1 MKTRFFLL
9 LGIACTLLAC
19 KNEVLVPSTNDP
31 VAKKDAVNT
40 DLKMTRGRILATIGC
55 YKDESTKN
63 NKEESPY
70 YEGCVI
76 ETEDKDTFLTFN
88 FEQDLVPIKYGE
100 KVISVDI
107 PFAFAYTLLSKD
119 DDRYVTFDLPL
130 STAEKEMFR
139 KPLDEVQQALVTVK
153 KE

>member
-9 LGIACTLLAC
+9 LGIACALLAC

-119 DDRYVTFDLPL
+119 DDRYVTFDPPIQNTMLQGFP
-130 STAEKEMFR
+130 
-139 KPLDEVQQALVTVK
+139 KPMDELQQASVVVK
-153 KE
+153 KD

>member
-9 LGIACTLLAC
+9 LGIACALLAC

-119 DDRYVTFDLPL
+119 DDRYVTFDPPL
-130 STAEKEMFR
+130 STTEKEMFR
-139 KPLDEVQQALVTVK
+139 KPLDEIQQAVIYVK
-153 KE
+153 DR

>member
-1 MKTRFFLL
+1 MKTRLILL
-9 LGIACTLLAC
+9 LAIACTLLAC

-31 VAKKDAVNT
+31 VAQKDAVNPN
-40 DLKMTRGRILATIGC
+40 LNMTKGRILATIGC

-88 FEQDLVPIKYGE
+88 FEQDLVPVCYGE
-100 KVISVDI
+100 KCVSVEI
-107 PFAFAYTLLSKD
+107 PFAFAYTILSKD
-119 DDRYVTFDLPL
+119 DDRYVTFDPPL
-130 STAEKEMFR
+130 STAEIEMFR
-139 KPLDEVQQALVTVK
+139 KPLDEIQQAVIYVK
-153 KE
+153 DR

>member
-1 MKTRFFLL
+1 
-9 LGIACTLLAC
+9 
-19 KNEVLVPSTNDP
+19 
-31 VAKKDAVNT
+31 
-40 DLKMTRGRILATIGC
+40 MTKGRILATIGC

-63 NKEESPY
+63 NKEKSQY

-88 FEQDLVPIKYGE
+88 FGQDLVPIKYGE

-119 DDRYVTFDLPL
+119 DDRYVTFDPPL
-130 STAEKEMFR
+130 STTEKDMFR
-139 KPLDEVQQALVTVK
+139 KPLDEIQQAVIYVK
-153 KE
+153 DR

>member
-1 MKTRFFLL
+1 MKTRLILL
-9 LGIACTLLAC
+9 LAIACTLLAC

-31 VAKKDAVNT
+31 VAKKDAVNP
-40 DLKMTRGRILATIGC
+40 DLNMTKGRILATIGC

-63 NKEESPY
+63 NKEKSPY

-119 DDRYVTFDLPL
+119 DDRYVTFDPPL
-130 STAEKEMFR
+130 LNAQEEMFC
-139 KPLDEVQQALVTVK
+139 KPLGELQQAVIYVK
-153 KE
+153 DR

>member
-1 MKTRFFLL
+1 MKKRLILL
-9 LGIACTLLAC
+9 LAIACVLLSCNHEELVSSSKDQEA
-19 KNEVLVPSTNDP
+19 NEV
-31 VAKKDAVNT
+31 VNS
-40 DLKMTRGRILATIGC
+40 DMNMTKGRILATIGC

-88 FEQDLVPIKYGE
+88 FEQDLVPINYGE
-100 KVISVDI
+100 KVVSVDI

-119 DDRYVTFDLPL
+119 DDRYVTFDPPL
-130 STAEKEMFR
+130 STMEKEMFR
-139 KPLDEVQQALVTVK
+139 KPLDEIQQAVIYVK
-153 KE
+153 DR

>member
-1 MKTRFFLL
+1 MKTRIFLL
-9 LGIACTLLAC
+9 LGIACALLAC

-119 DDRYVTFDLPL
+119 DDRYVTFDLPIQNTML
-130 STAEKEMFR
+130 QGFP
-139 KPLDEVQQALVTVK
+139 KPMDELQQASVVVK
-153 KE
+153 KD

>member
-9 LGIACTLLAC
+9 LGIACALLAC

-119 DDRYVTFDLPL
+119 DDRYVTFDLPIQNTML
-130 STAEKEMFR
+130 QGFP
-139 KPLDEVQQALVTVK
+139 KPMDELQQASVVVK
-153 KE
+153 KD

>member
-1 MKTRFFLL
+1 MKTRLILL
-9 LGIACTLLAC
+9 LAIACTLLAC

-31 VAKKDAVNT
+31 VAQKDAVNPN
-40 DLKMTRGRILATIGC
+40 LNMTKGRILATIGC

-88 FEQDLVPIKYGE
+88 FEQDLVPVCYGE
-100 KVISVDI
+100 KCVSVEI
-107 PFAFAYTLLSKD
+107 PFAFAYTILSKD
-119 DDRYVTFDLPL
+119 DDRYVTFDPPL
-130 STAEKEMFR
+130 LTMEKEMFR
-139 KPLDEVQQALVTVK
+139 KPLDELQQAVIYVK
-153 KE
+153 DR

>member
-9 LGIACTLLAC
+9 LGIACALLAC

-40 DLKMTRGRILATIGC
+40 DLKMKRGRILATIGC

-119 DDRYVTFDLPL
+119 DDRYVTFDLPIQNTML
-130 STAEKEMFR
+130 QGFP
-139 KPLDEVQQALVTVK
+139 KPMDELQQASVVVK

>member
-1 MKTRFFLL
+1 MKKRLILL
-9 LGIACTLLAC
+9 LAIACVLLSCNHEELVSSSKDQEA
-19 KNEVLVPSTNDP
+19 NEV
-31 VAKKDAVNT
+31 VNS
-40 DLKMTRGRILATIGC
+40 DMNMTKGRILATIGC

-119 DDRYVTFDLPL
+119 DDRYVTFDPPL
-130 STAEKEMFR
+130 STMEKEMFR
-139 KPLDEVQQALVTVK
+139 KPLDEIQQAVIYVK
-153 KE
+153 DR

>member
-1 MKTRFFLL
+1 MKTRLFLL
-9 LGIACTLLAC
+9 LGIACALLAC

-31 VAKKDAVNT
+31 VAQKDAVNT

-119 DDRYVTFDLPL
+119 DDRYVTFDLPVQNTML
-130 STAEKEMFR
+130 QGFP
-139 KPLDEVQQALVTVK
+139 KPMDELQQASVVVK
-153 KE
+153 KD

>member
-1 MKTRFFLL
+1 MRTRFFLL
-9 LGIACTLLAC
+9 LGIACALLAC

-119 DDRYVTFDLPL
+119 DDRYVTFDLPIQNTML
-130 STAEKEMFR
+130 QGFP
-139 KPLDEVQQALVTVK
+139 KPMDELQQASVVVK
-153 KE
+153 KD

>member
-9 LGIACTLLAC
+9 LGIACALLAC

-119 DDRYVTFDLPL
+119 DDRYVTFDLPIQNTML
-130 STAEKEMFR
+130 QGFP
-139 KPLDEVQQALVTVK
+139 KPMDELQQALVTVK

>member
-1 MKTRFFLL
+1 MKTKFVLL
-9 LGIACTLLAC
+9 LAFACVLLSCNHEELVSSSKDQEA
-19 KNEVLVPSTNDP
+19 NEV
-31 VAKKDAVNT
+31 VNS

-63 NKEESPY
+63 NKEESQY

-119 DDRYVTFDLPL
+119 DDRYVTFDPPL
-130 STAEKEMFR
+130 STMEKEMFR
-139 KPLDEVQQALVTVK
+139 KPLDEIQQAVIYVK
-153 KE
+153 DR

>member
-1 MKTRFFLL
+1 MKKRLFLL
-9 LGIACTLLAC
+9 LGIACALIAC
-19 KNEVLVPSTNDP
+19 KNEVLVPSTNDS
-31 VAKKDAVNT
+31 VANEDAVIS
-40 DLKMTRGRILATIGC
+40 DLNMTKGRILATIGC

-119 DDRYVTFDLPL
+119 DDRYVTFDPPL
-130 STAEKEMFR
+130 STAEIEMFR
-139 KPLDEVQQALVTVK
+139 KPLDEIQQAVIYVK
-153 KE
+153 DR

>member
-1 MKTRFFLL
+1 MKKRLFLL
-9 LGIACTLLAC
+9 LGIACALIAC
-19 KNEVLVPSTNDP
+19 KNEELVPTTNDS
-31 VAKKDAVNT
+31 VANEDAVIS
-40 DLKMTRGRILATIGC
+40 DLNMTKGRILATIGC

-63 NKEESPY
+63 NKEESQY

-119 DDRYVTFDLPL
+119 DDRYFTFDPPL
-130 STAEKEMFR
+130 LNAQEEMFC
-139 KPLDEVQQALVTVK
+139 KPLDELQQAVIYVK
-153 KE
+153 DR

>member
-119 DDRYVTFDLPL
+119 DDRYVTFDPPL